1 MKDRM
6 QFYLGGSWV
15 GSAGAGSIAVHCPTD
30 GSVLAR
36 IPEGNEQDADDAV
49 RAARAAFDG
58 WAAMPV
64 AERAEYLM
72 RIQSG
77 LTARAEETAETITLE
92 MGMPLK
98 LSKLIQVGS
107 PIANF
112 GVYAAMLADFPFE
125 KQVGNSLVVREPVGV
140 VVAITPWN
148 YPLHQIAA
156 KVAAALAAG
165 CTLVLKPSEVA
176 PLNAFILAEVIHEA
190 GLPAGVFN
198 LVTGYGQTVGEALVA
213 HPQVDMVSFTGSTR
227 AGIRVSQLASAT
239 VKRVAL
245 ELGGK
250 SAAIVLNDADF
261 PRAVKGV
268 AGNCFINSGQTCT
281 ALTRMLVPR
290 ERYEEAAKIATEVAQ
305 AYRAGDPMSPE
316 TTLGP
321 LASHTQQERVRD
333 YIRKGIAEGAELL
346 CGGPDLPEGVNPS
359 GYFVAPTVFGRVDPK
374 STVAQEE
381 IFGPVLSIIV
391 YEDEDDAVRIANDTP
406 YGLSGGVWSASDE
419 HAEQVARR
427 MRTGQVDINGG
438 HFNIHAPFGGYK
450 QSGNGR
456 ELGTYGL
463 EEFLEYKALQFRP
476 APKSTSTTSI

>member
-1 MKDRM
+1 MKDRTL
-6 QFYLGGSWV
+6 FYLGGSWV
-15 GSAGAGSIAVHCPTD
+15 APTGTGSIEVLCPSD
-30 GSVLAR
+30 GSLLAR
-36 IPEGNEQDADDAV
+36 IPEGNEQDADNAV

-58 WAAMPV
+58 WAATP
-64 AERAEYLM
+64 APERAEYLNK
-72 RIQSG
+72 IQAG
-77 LTARAEETAETITLE
+77 LRSRADEIAETITLE
-92 MGMPLK
+92 TGMPLK

-112 GVYAAMLADFPFE
+112 GAYAGMLADFPFE
-125 KQVGNSLVVREPVGV
+125 QRVGHSLVLREPVGV

-176 PLNAFILAEVIHEA
+176 PLSAFILAEMIHDA

-198 LVTGYGQTVGEALVA
+198 LVTGYGYTVGEALVA
-213 HPQVDMVSFTGSTR
+213 HPQADMVSFTGSTR
-227 AGIRVSQLASAT
+227 AGIRVSQVAAAK

-250 SAAIVLNDADF
+250 SAAIILGDADF

-268 AGNCFINSGQTCT
+268 VANCFINSGQTCT
-281 ALTRMLVPR
+281 AQTRMLVPSK
-290 ERYEEAAKIATEVAQ
+290 RYQEAARIATEVACG
-305 AYRAGDPMSPE
+305 YRAGDPMAPE

-321 LASHTQQERVRD
+321 LVSDLQLERVRG

-346 CGGPDLPEGVNPS
+346 CGGPELPDGVNPG

-374 STVAQEE
+374 SSIAQEE
-381 IFGPVLSIIV
+381 IFGPVLSIIC
-391 YEDEDDAVRIANDTP
+391 YEGEDDAVRIANDTP
-406 YGLSGGVWSASDE
+406 YGLSGAVWSGSEE
-419 HAEQVARR
+419 HAQKVARR
-427 MRTGQVDINGG
+427 MRTGQVDINGAP
-438 HFNIHAPFGGYK
+438 FNLYAPFGGYK

-456 ELGTYGL
+456 ELGVYGL
-463 EEFLEYKALQFRP
+463 EEFLEYKAMQFRP
-476 APKSTSTTSI
+476 PPKA